1 MRWSGVGFL
10 VDGVVFG
17 GFVGGFRVWLAS
29 GASVSVVGLGF
40 FPGGGEELV
49 GVTPF
54 CCLWLHLWW
63 FCVGQGRQ
71 SAWDIGG
78 I

>member
-17 GFVGGFRVWLAS
+17 GFVGGFRMWLAS

-49 GVTPF
+49 NATPF
-54 CCLWLHLWW
+54 VTFGCT
-63 FCVGQGRQ
+63 
-71 SAWDIGG
+71 SGG
-78 I
+78 SV